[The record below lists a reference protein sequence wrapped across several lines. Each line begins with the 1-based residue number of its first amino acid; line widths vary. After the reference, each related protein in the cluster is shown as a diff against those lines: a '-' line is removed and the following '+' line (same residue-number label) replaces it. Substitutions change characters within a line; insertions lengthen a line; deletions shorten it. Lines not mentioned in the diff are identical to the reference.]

1 MLTFQR
7 VNVPIMKKLLIIA
20 YHFPPCALSGPYRT
34 MAWVR
39 LLAQRGWDITVV
51 TVKNLE
57 PPLDYELLKK
67 YLILTS
73 HA

>member
-1 MLTFQR
+1 M
-7 VNVPIMKKLLIIA
+7 NKNLLIIA
-20 YHFPPCALSGPYRT
+20 YHFPPCALSGTYRT

-39 LLAQRGWDITVV
+39 LLAQRGWNITVL
-51 TVKNLE
+51 TVKNPE
-57 PPLDYELLKK
+57 SPLDYELLKK